1 VVNGRFPGRVDKP
14 VPECQTILDLI
25 AAKDEGSGP
34 VGN

>member
-1 VVNGRFPGRVDKP
+1 VDEP
-14 VPECQTILDLI
+14 VAEYQTILDLI